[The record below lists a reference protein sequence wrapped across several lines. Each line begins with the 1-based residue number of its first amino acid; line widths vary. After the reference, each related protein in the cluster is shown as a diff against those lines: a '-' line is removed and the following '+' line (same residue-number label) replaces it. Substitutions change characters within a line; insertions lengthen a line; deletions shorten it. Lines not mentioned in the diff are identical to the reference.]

1 MSKFDKNT
9 SSSYEILKDVRY
21 KRGDEIMENK
31 IEYKILDDK
40 VIVYFYGELSCSN
53 VVKYRSLLNSIL
65 DKGNGP
71 VYFDFLHTNFI
82 DSSGIGLVLGRYN
95 QLKLDDRQLYLANL
109 SKTSYKVFELSGM
122 FDLMEYVEEVKG

>member
-1 MSKFDKNT
+1 
-9 SSSYEILKDVRY
+9 
-21 KRGDEIMENK
+21 MENK

-40 VIVYFYGELSCSN
+40 ITIYFYGELSCSN
-53 VVKYRSLLNSIL
+53 AAKYRSLLDSIL
-65 DKGNGP
+65 DKSAGT

-95 QLKLDDRQLYLANL
+95 QLNNEKRKLVLANL

-122 FDLMEYVEEVKG
+122 FDLMEYVEGVKE

>member
-1 MSKFDKNT
+1 
-9 SSSYEILKDVRY
+9 
-21 KRGDEIMENK
+21 MENK

-65 DKGNGP
+65 DKGNGS